1 MEKPFFCV
9 AGAILGEYR
18 HSSTR
23 NQRRVVAE
31 RLWLVF
37 YFMAQAQRDQN
48 HVPSWF
54 GVSSVDG
61 VTPTLIAINESNGGF
76 MFEDGVST
84 MPVMALLPIP
94 FPREENHLPTIGGVS
109 SDNPNLVIP
118 LSVNPATGAIMVQ
131 TT

>member
-1 MEKPFFCV
+1 M
-9 AGAILGEYR
+9 
-18 HSSTR
+18 
-23 NQRRVVAE
+23 AE

-37 YFMAQAQRDQN
+37 YFMSQAQRDQN

-61 VTPTLIAINESNGGF
+61 VTPTLITINSSNGGF

-84 MPVMALLPIP
+84 MPVMAILPVA
-94 FPREENHLPTIGGVS
+94 FPREQNHLPTIGGVS
-109 SDNPNLVIP
+109 NANPSVIIP
-118 LSVNPATGAIMVQ
+118 VSVNPATGAVMVQ